1 MSNSSRPNIHLCLIS
16 VEVSYFWSTHTH
28 TLTHIL
34 THTHT
39 HILMS
44 LAHRLI
50 EIWTWIIHAWLMS
63 LGSLL
68 TMNSRRV
75 DLDVCRMIPV
85 CFDRCWRENAPY
97 CAWIFLFYL
106 FIFFLNFIV
115 RQNNTRKT
123 KAMATGQLKQTCQGI
138 RENKVG
144 VSCCRSS

>member
-39 HILMS
+39 YIDESCSQANWNLDMDYSCLVDEPGESPNYEFQTSWPRCTPYDPS
-44 LAHRLI
+44 LF
-50 EIWTWIIHAWLMS
+50 W
-63 LGSLL
+63 SLL
-68 TMNSRRV
+68 KWKCSLSC
-75 DLDVCRMIPV
+75 LDFFFLIL
-85 CFDRCWRENAPY
+85 
-97 CAWIFLFYL
+97 IF
-106 FIFFLNFIV
+106 FIFFIV